1 MAIIIYIFRNK
12 NQIGYKVM
20 EVIMMRGLEWGL
32 TFGITFGITFAI
44 AWYFIYKR
52 KKQIKLEICRKKLN
66 ELSKVYKRQYGYNS

>member
-1 MAIIIYIFRNK
+1 
-12 NQIGYKVM
+12 M

-52 KKQIKLEICRKKLN
+52 KK
-66 ELSKVYKRQYGYNS
+66 

>member
-44 AWYFIYKR
+44 AWYFIHKR
-52 KKQIKLEICRKKLN
+52 KKQINQKFVGRN
-66 ELSKVYKRQYGYNS
+66 